1 MCLHSSLFYFLYL
14 PSYSGSWYLLQVL
27 LCITTPMKTFSWL
40 SNIINPVDT
49 LSFKS
54 ESIITAAMR
63 AFSYLCP
70 VWHTHSQN
78 LLIPLITKAF
88 TSLPQGGQS
97 LVECPA
103 SPSFYGPQAPP
114 ILANIPV
121 FCSALKSN
129 TFLWCPDN
137 RAELC
142 QRVSS
147 RVISRDLG
155 TISERALPHGV
166 PCLPRWPSRNHLH
179 LVGQQMLPS
188 QSSTM
193 ARLGPQM
200 HPGFICTPPGDHSH
214 I

>member
-1 MCLHSSLFYFLYL
+1 MFTLILVLLSLPAFILWFLIPASSSPLYNNTYENFFLAIQHHQ
-14 PSYSGSWYLLQVL
+14 PSGYTLLQKWKHHNCSYESIFLPLSCVTHTQPKPFDSIDNQSFYKSPPRWTVPCGVPCIPFLLWATSPTNTCKHTSVL
-27 LCITTPMKTFSWL
+27 L
-40 SNIINPVDT
+40 
-49 LSFKS
+49 SFEIEHIS
-54 ESIITAAMR
+54 MM
-63 AFSYLCP
+63 
-70 VWHTHSQN
+70 
-78 LLIPLITKAF
+78 
-88 TSLPQGGQS
+88 
-97 LVECPA
+97 
-103 SPSFYGPQAPP
+103 
-114 ILANIPV
+114 
-121 FCSALKSN
+121 
-129 TFLWCPDN
+129 PDN

-147 RVISRDLG
+147 RVISCDLG

>member
-1 MCLHSSLFYFLYL
+1 MLILVLLSLPAFILWFLIPASSSPLYNNTCENFFLAIQHHQ
-14 PSYSGSWYLLQVL
+14 PSGYTLLQKWKHHN
-27 LCITTPMKTFSWL
+27 CSY
-40 SNIINPVDT
+40 
-49 LSFKS
+49 
-54 ESIITAAMR
+54 ESIFLPLSCVT
-63 AFSYLCP
+63 
-70 VWHTHSQN
+70 HTQPK
-78 LLIPLITKAF
+78 PLDFIDNQSFYK
-88 TSLPQGGQS
+88 SPQGGQS

-129 TFLWCPDN
+129 TFLWCPEN
-137 RAELC
+137 RAEPC

-147 RVISRDLG
+147 RVISCDLG

-166 PCLPRWPSRNHLH
+166 PCLPRWPSRSHLH

-200 HPGFICTPPGDHSH
+200 HPGFICTPSGDHSH